1 MSLRLRKLCSH
12 LTPNHTYVAAP
23 HIRQKAQNSR
33 STHRSFDY
41 IRTSLM
47 RQTSR
52 CSGDEAE
59 ARLKAVAS
67 GEEVTTP
74 TKPHRRP
81 VN

>member
-1 MSLRLRKLCSH
+1 
-12 LTPNHTYVAAP
+12 
-23 HIRQKAQNSR
+23 
-33 STHRSFDY
+33 
-41 IRTSLM
+41 M
-47 RQTSR
+47 RQISK